1 MSKNRMNA
9 VHFVSVIIGIVLL
22 AFLQFIWSCG
32 FHPIATA
39 LLSLLIML
47 CGTDCISS
55 LNYLKGLFD
64 GQKAGIRKGYFSF
77 YDDLTDIVLNRYDK
91 ELEEFRENKPN
102 YDTEDLKT
110 LFNEYGSF
118 KFSLGRIT
126 VYSELADTILQL
138 KEEESGDA
146 QTQKVA

>member
-1 MSKNRMNA
+1 MSKNCMNA
-9 VHFVSVIIGIVLL
+9 VFFLSVIIGIVLL

-39 LLSLLIML
+39 LLSLVVML
-47 CGTDCISS
+47 CGTYCISS

-64 GQKAGIRKGYFSF
+64 GQKDGIKDGIYKGYFSF

-91 ELEEFRENKPN
+91 EVEEFRENKPN

-110 LFNEYGSF
+110 LFNEYLRSAVAN
-118 KFSLGRIT
+118 KKAPRKN
-126 VYSELADTILQL
+126 VYAELL
-138 KEEESGDA
+138 K
-146 QTQKVA
+146 TLFV